1 MRFDWIVA
9 TRAAWWIWFG
19 VGLLLVVACRGPE
32 AGAWPR
38 IEATGILRVGL
49 DPTYPP
55 FATADD
61 GELRGLD
68 VDLARLVAADLGLEV
83 EFVYFGYDGLYDALA
98 TRQVDVLISALVV
111 QIERTRDFAYSDAY
125 FNAGEILI
133 TRRDT
138 EGISGMRDLNN
149 RRLAVELGALGHVE
163 GMQWAQR
170 LPNLAVVP
178 YNTSDDALAAVSQGE
193 VDAAII
199 DGVSGRLYLLHQS
212 NLHIVDAAVTLE
224 PYALV
229 IRKEDGLLLQKLNES
244 LRRLTADGRLD
255 QIIQRWLG
263 SGGG

>member
-1 MRFDWIVA
+1 MRFNRVVA
-9 TRAAWWIWFG
+9 ARETWWIWFG
-19 VGLLLVVACRGPE
+19 VGLLWVVGCRGPE
-32 AGAWPR
+32 VGAWPR
-38 IEATGILRVGL
+38 IEQSGILRVGL

-68 VDLARLVAADLGLEV
+68 VDLALAVAADLGLEV
-83 EFVYFGYDGLYDALA
+83 EFAYFGYDGLYDALG

-138 EGISGMRDLNN
+138 VGMSGMADLSG

-163 GMQWAQR
+163 AMQWAQR
-170 LPNLAVVP
+170 LPNLTVVP
-178 YNTSDDALAAVSQGE
+178 YNTPDDALVAVSQGE
-193 VDAAII
+193 VDAVLI
-199 DGVSGRLYLLHQS
+199 DSVSGRLFLLHQPD
-212 NLHIVDAAVTLE
+212 LHIVDAAVTLE

-229 IRKEDGLLLQKLNES
+229 VRNEDGLLLQKLNES
-244 LRRLTADGRLD
+244 LRRLKNSGRLE
-255 QIIQRWLG
+255 QIVDRWLG
-263 SGGG
+263 GD